1 MNQPGLD
8 SRHRDED
15 GEIDQKHGQTQNRHL
30 SPPIPQFGPLETLDQ
45 MRQATGKVSEADV
58 REAAKKLSR

>member
-8 SRHRDED
+8 GRHRDKD
-15 GEIDQKHGQTQNRHL
+15 GEIDQTQNRHL